1 MGVEEKIR
9 CFGTGDELYEKY
21 HDEEWGVPV
30 YDDKTLF
37 EFLVLEGAQ
46 AGLSWITILKR
57 REGYK
62 EAFYKYDMGKIVN
75 MSDDDL
81 EKLREDE
88 KIIRNKL
95 KIYSVRKNARVFVDI
110 QKEFGSFSKYLWE
123 FVNGKPIKNNYKTIN
138 DVPAKTSL
146 SDKIS
151 KDLKR
156 RGMNFVGSTII
167 YAYMQAVGLVND
179 HSMECWCY
187 KK

>member
-62 EAFYKYDMGKIVN
+62 EAFYKYDLEKIVN
-75 MSDDDL
+75 MSDEDL
-81 EKLREDE
+81 DRLREDE